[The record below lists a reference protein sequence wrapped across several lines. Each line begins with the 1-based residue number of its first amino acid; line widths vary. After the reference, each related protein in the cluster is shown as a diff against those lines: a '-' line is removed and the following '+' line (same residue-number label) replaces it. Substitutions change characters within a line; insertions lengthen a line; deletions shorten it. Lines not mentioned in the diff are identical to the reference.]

1 MSSCTSN
8 VSITGLSKC
17 WKYKCSNSSKR
28 QVSSSKSQ
36 RTNTR
41 FNIQTQIWNRWIF
54 RVSSLR
60 TQAPTKTL
68 IDVQFQGLG
77 KAASSISRSPLALER
92 NRDQFEIMQT
102 IYTWRDD
109 NSSSFSSRHLSLRMN
124 ATAIIH
130 YDVRR
135 WVPLLRIHPCTLC
148 LQHVAPPA
156 TRPAKQ
162 AGMRNLRERDR
173 WRSLHSMSGVHAV
186 WRRDRTVWVFARVR
200 RQNVDCFRVLMNNFS
215 FLYSWYIT
223 V

>member
-1 MSSCTSN
+1 MCIWRSRSLCENFKTAK
-8 VSITGLSKC
+8 VSKC
-17 WKYKCSNSSKR
+17 LSGGR
-28 QVSSSKSQ
+28 VRPEGKSHPE
-36 RTNTR
+36 
-41 FNIQTQIWNRWIF
+41 
-54 RVSSLR
+54 LE
-60 TQAPTKTL
+60 
-68 IDVQFQGLG
+68 
-77 KAASSISRSPLALER
+77 LA
-92 NRDQFEIMQT
+92 T
-102 IYTWRDD
+102 
-109 NSSSFSSRHLSLRMN
+109 SSFSSRHLSLRMN

-135 WVPLLRIHPCTLC
+135 WVTLLRIHPCTLC